1 MANLRGNAAAV
12 FKFKEMV
19 VGSKKAV
26 SEPALFDQFNSCEV
40 TEPEMIKSVSLKYC
54 SSLLENRV
62 PSKKYEDDILFKTN
76 IHCIRMNEKIPNDIE
91 ELTFEMFENTFEDLK
106 LNKSTKY
113 QFFIKGGNSV
123 KESLFKIC
131 SVVWKTEVVPESWAE
146 TTLIQLYKGKGCR
159 SNLDNMRHIHIKDEY
174 PKFFGHIV
182 VSAAK
187 DKIIKGMS
195 KFQIATKPGHRVQE
209 HLFVLKSVIGL
220 CYLVGK
226 AVILQFW
233 DLKKF
238 FDSENL
244 RDCMNELYRSG
255 MRGKLY
261 RLIFELNKNTKFKV
275 ETPVGTT
282 ETRDRGEGLGQGTI
296 EGALISALS
305 LDSSVN
311 EFFKQVKMRQAMRA
325 LKLTQVQ

>member
-1 MANLRGNAAAV
+1 
-12 FKFKEMV
+12 MV
-19 VGSKKAV
+19 VGSKKVALEPAIVFDQVNRCEVAEPEKIRAV
-26 SEPALFDQFNSCEV
+26 SLE
-40 TEPEMIKSVSLKYC
+40 YC

-62 PSKKYEDDILFKTN
+62 PAKMYEDDIIFKN
-76 IHCIRMNEKIPNDIE
+76 NVHCMRMLEMVPNDIE
-91 ELTFEMFENTFEDLK
+91 ELTYEMFENTFDDLK
-106 LNKSTKY
+106 VKKSSKY
-113 QFFIKGGNSV
+113 QFILKGGNSV

-131 SVVWKTEVVPESWAE
+131 SIVWKSEKIPESWTE

-159 SNLDNMRHIHIKDEY
+159 SNLNNMRHIHIKDEY

-182 VSAAK
+182 VSAVK
-187 DKIIKGMS
+187 EKIIAGMS

-209 HLFVLKSVIGL
+209 HLFVLKSIMGL

-244 RDCMNELYRSG
+244 RDCMNELHRSG
-255 MRGKLY
+255 IRGKLY
-261 RLIFELNKNTKFKV
+261 RLIFELNKDTKFKV

-282 ETRDRGEGLGQGTI
+282 ETRERGEGLGQGTLK
-296 EGALISALS
+296 GALISALS
-305 LDSSVN
+305 LDSTSSR
-311 EFFKQVKMRQAMRA
+311 QVKMRH
-325 LKLTQVQ
+325 